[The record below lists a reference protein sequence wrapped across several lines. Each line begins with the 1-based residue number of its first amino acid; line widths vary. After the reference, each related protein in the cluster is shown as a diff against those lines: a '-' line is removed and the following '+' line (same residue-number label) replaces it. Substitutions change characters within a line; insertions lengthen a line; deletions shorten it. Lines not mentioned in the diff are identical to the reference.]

1 MSIHS
6 RPVRAPKIPTQVTSN
21 ALTTPVVR
29 PEPQPAPPPRE
40 TRSPEA
46 DPQAGPNREPASHAE
61 PAAADTSLPWYR
73 SEPWIAVALAAF
85 APLLGAVIA
94 PDVAQYPLIVL
105 SGTLLVASIVMLLR
119 QGLFRGH
126 PGVRDA
132 SRME

>member
-6 RPVRAPKIPTQVTSN
+6 RPIRAPKIPTQVAPN
-21 ALTTPVVR
+21 VLTTPQVR

-94 PDVAQYPLIVL
+94 PESALYPLISL
-105 SGTLLVASIVMLLR
+105 SVVALVVGTVMLVR
-119 QGLFRGH
+119 QGLFGPNSGSPPHRQ
-126 PGVRDA
+126 
-132 SRME
+132 